1 VGLFTYPIL
10 QAADILLYQ
19 ADEVPVG
26 EDQRQHLELSRTLAQ
41 RFNHR
46 FGETFTVPAPYIVP
60 AVSKITDLQ
69 DPTSKMSKSSSAP
82 QGIIDLLDEP
92 AAIRRKIN
100 RAVTDAESVVRVDE
114 EAKPG
119 VTNLLRIF
127 AALSGDPIDEIAARY
142 GDGGYG
148 GFKKDL
154 GELVVDTFAPI
165 RERTLKYLDDPDG
178 LDALLA
184 DGARRARVIASET
197 MVAVR
202 DRCGF
207 PAFGA

>member
-1 VGLFTYPIL
+1 
-10 QAADILLYQ
+10 
-19 ADEVPVG
+19 
-26 EDQRQHLELSRTLAQ
+26 
-41 RFNHR
+41 
-46 FGETFTVPAPYIVP
+46 
-60 AVSKITDLQ
+60 VSKITDLQ
-69 DPTSKMSKSSSAP
+69 DPTSKMSKSGSTP

-100 RAVTDAESVVRVDE
+100 RAVTDAESVVRADD

-119 VTNLLRIF
+119 VTNLLRIYS
-127 AALSGDPIDEIAARY
+127 ALSGEKVDEIAARY

-154 GELVVDTFAPI
+154 GELVVDTFSPI
-165 RERTLKYLDDPDG
+165 RERTAEYLADPDR

-184 DGARRARVIASET
+184 EGARRARAIAGQT
-197 MVAVR
+197 MAEVR

-207 PAFGA
+207 PPLT